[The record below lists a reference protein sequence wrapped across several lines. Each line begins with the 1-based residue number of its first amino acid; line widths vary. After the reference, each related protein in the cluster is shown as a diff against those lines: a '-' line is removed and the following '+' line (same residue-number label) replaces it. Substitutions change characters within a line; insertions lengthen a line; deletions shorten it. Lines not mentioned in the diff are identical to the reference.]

1 MPFDSLY
8 SLLIDAT
15 WLFLGSWIVLL
26 TAAYILAF
34 NGDRADKARKNAK

>member
-8 SLLIDAT
+8 SYLIDAT

-26 TAAYILAF
+26 TAAYIVAF
-34 NGDRADKARKNAK
+34 NGDWSERAGKNSK

>member
-1 MPFDSLY
+1 MSFDSLY
-8 SLLIDAT
+8 SYLIDAT

-34 NGDRADKARKNAK
+34 NSDWSEKASKNAK